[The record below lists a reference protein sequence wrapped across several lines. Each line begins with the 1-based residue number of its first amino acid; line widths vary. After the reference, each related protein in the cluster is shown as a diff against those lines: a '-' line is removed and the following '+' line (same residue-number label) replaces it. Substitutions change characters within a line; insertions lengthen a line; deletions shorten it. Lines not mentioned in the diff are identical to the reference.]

1 VRGAHGVA
9 PRVLL
14 IILHCR
20 SQSRGKA
27 RERFH
32 GQFSQNHRG
41 GPRSNYPRNG
51 RRHPLHPSGGLGLLS
66 WGLGYHHGGCGWG
79 LGGVA
84 AGLALGATAAAATPY
99 YYGYGYPACG
109 ILRQPVVD
117 DRALLLVTI
126 ACAFAIKTWVDAT
139 RNLFRQYCLKTSSA
153 EAPPLQPLSQGLP
166 AAGASI

>member
-1 VRGAHGVA
+1 MANFRRIIAAGLAVTTLGMGVA
-9 PRVLL
+9 TP
-14 IILHCR
+14 
-20 SQSRGKA
+20 STPAAA
-27 RERFH
+27 R
-32 GQFSQNHRG
+32 
-41 GPRSNYPRNG
+41 
-51 RRHPLHPSGGLGLLS
+51 
-66 WGLGYHHGGCGWG
+66 
-79 LGGVA
+79 GVA